1 MLHGVTEGCAIQ
13 KEVPRWK
20 YLRLYLRTNSLVNT
34 HFQCFTV
41 NHWKLWCFHLIWM
54 SAHKLRCRRNLGL
67 VVFVFGFFFSYL
79 LMAIWY
85 HNFFLVQ
92 LQIIYDG
99 GGKFCVSLS
108 ITHKE
113 QPQCQ
118 AAHYNPWRQN
128 ITQRVTQWCP
138 ILQHR
143 LSLQAPLLQE
153 HTHFQYCLQT
163 SLGIDTLQGQISHNN
178 PSGRVQARKCILGR
192 WRPVQCVSNSES
204 PWSWLP
210 RVGRMC

>member
-13 KEVPRWK
+13 KEMPRWK

-67 VVFVFGFFFSYL
+67 VFFFFPYL

-85 HNFFLVQ
+85 HNCFLVQ
-92 LQIIYDG
+92 LQIIYCG
-99 GGKFCVSLS
+99 GDKFCVSLS
-108 ITHKE
+108 ITYKE

-118 AAHYNPWRQN
+118 AAHYNPWRISPRRWHSDFPSHSTHCPYKPFFCKN
-128 ITQRVTQWCP
+128 IP
-138 ILQHR
+138 IFNT
-143 LSLQAPLLQE
+143 A
-153 HTHFQYCLQT
+153 FK
-163 SLGIDTLQGQISHNN
+163 TL
-178 PSGRVQARKCILGR
+178 
-192 WRPVQCVSNSES
+192 
-204 PWSWLP
+204 
-210 RVGRMC
+210 